1 MSTNSFTRSSWQA
14 LRGALMEP
22 NILSEPTTEGYDRVS
37 AYLELRATWGRVHN
51 LGGPQA
57 LSDPRDDLLDTL
69 CLGALL
75 NPKLPLIDIGSG
87 GGVPGLLLACLYPTQ
102 EITLVEPAAKRCAFL
117 QHVAH
122 SLSLPLVRVQRARWP
137 HPPLAEGT
145 PAQLVSRAVLS
156 PLRWPAF
163 AASAAAAEIF
173 QYLAAERPPWPLE
186 HYELIG
192 EIAYQS
198 PTGGERL
205 LRRWR
210 RET

>member
-1 MSTNSFTRSSWQA
+1 MSVDRFDRPRWQA
-14 LRGALMEP
+14 LRGALAGP
-22 NILSEPTTEGYDRVS
+22 HLLSEPTEEAYERVS

-51 LGGPQA
+51 LGGPRA

-75 NPKLPLIDIGSG
+75 NQSLPLIDIGSG
-87 GGVPGLLLACLYPTQ
+87 GGVPGLLLACLYPAQ

-122 SLSLPLVRVQRARWP
+122 SLSLSHVRVQRARWP
-137 HPPLAEGT
+137 HPPLAEGA

-163 AASAAAAEIF
+163 AASTAAAEIF

-186 HYELIG
+186 GYVLAG
-192 EIAYQS
+192 EIDYRS

-210 RET
+210 RED

>member
-1 MSTNSFTRSSWQA
+1 MNMNSFNRSSWQA
-14 LRGALMEP
+14 LRSALTEP
-22 NILSEPTTEGYDRVS
+22 SLLSEPTAEGYERVS

-57 LSDPRDDLLDTL
+57 LSDPRDDILDTL

-75 NPKLPLIDIGSG
+75 NQKLPLVDIGSG
-87 GGVPGLLLACLYPTQ
+87 GGVPGLLLACLYPNH

-117 QHVAH
+117 QHVVH
-122 SLSLPLVRVQRARWP
+122 SLSLSRVRVQRARWP
-137 HPPLAEGT
+137 HPPLAEGA

-163 AASAAAAEIF
+163 AASTAAAEIF

-186 HYELIG
+186 SYTLIG
-192 EIAYQS
+192 EVGYQS

-205 LRRWR
+205 LRQWR
-210 RET
+210 REA